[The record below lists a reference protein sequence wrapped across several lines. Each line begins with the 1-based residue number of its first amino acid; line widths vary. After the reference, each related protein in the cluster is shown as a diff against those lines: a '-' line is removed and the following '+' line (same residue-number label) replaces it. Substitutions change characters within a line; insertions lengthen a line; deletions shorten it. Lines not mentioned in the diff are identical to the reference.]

1 MNATLAHYELMPS
14 GRLLNAY
21 RTETYCE
28 FVRLLRTPAL
38 VIPFLLV
45 PLAAY
50 VLFGVMIAS
59 EAIKDDP
66 YVADYLFSGFSV
78 MAVIGAALFGIGCT
92 LAVEREAGLLQLK
105 RAMPAPAGAWMVS
118 KMIVGIAFSA
128 LSYLPLLIAAV
139 IIGQLT
145 VSPSE
150 LVAMSAVYLIGTIPF
165 CALGMLIGTLAS
177 AGAAPAY
184 ANLLYL
190 PMLWLSGMFFPLPE
204 FLHAQ
209 TVAWPAFHLNQ
220 IALIAGNVEKFIYV
234 PMQLSLGALAGLTVL
249 CSTIAVWR
257 LARRG

>member
-1 MNATLAHYELMPS
+1 MSAVLTQNASMPS

-21 RTETYCE
+21 WTETYCE
-28 FVRLLRTPAL
+28 FLRLLRTPGL
-38 VIPFLLV
+38 VIPFLIV

-50 VLFGVMIAS
+50 LLFGVMIAS
-59 EAIKDDP
+59 EAIEKDP

-105 RAMPAPAGAWMVS
+105 RAMPAPAGAWIVA
-118 KMIVGIAFSA
+118 KMIVGVAFAA
-128 LSYLPLLIAAV
+128 LAYLPLAIAAMS
-139 IIGQLT
+139 IGQLT
-145 VSPSE
+145 VSPGE
-150 LVAMSAVYLIGTIPF
+150 LVAMSTVYLIGTIPF

-177 AGAAPAY
+177 ANAAPAY

-204 FLHAQ
+204 FLHTQ
-209 TVAWPAFHLNQ
+209 TIAWPAFHLNQ
-220 IALIAGNVEKFIYV
+220 IALNVGNVDKFIYV
-234 PMQLSLGALAGLTVL
+234 PVQLSLGALAGLTVL
-249 CSTIAVWR
+249 CSAVAVWR